1 MADEAKIKNQM
12 KFIVT
17 ILLMSI
23 LAFTACLFMPWW
35 SIAITS
41 FLVGAL
47 IPQKKGIAFLSGFLS
62 LFFLWLGLTFWMSF
76 QNNDILAHRI
86 SLLILKKDS
95 PLLLMFI
102 TAMIGGLV
110 SGMAALTGSLMRSV
124 VPQK

>member
-1 MADEAKIKNQM
+1 M

-17 ILLMSI
+17 LLLMSI
-23 LAFTACLFMPWW
+23 LAFSACLFMPWW

-41 FLVGAL
+41 FLVGVF

-62 LFFLWLGLTFWMSF
+62 LFLLWLGLTFWISH

-95 PLLLMFI
+95 PLLLMLV
-102 TAMIGGLV
+102 TALIGGLV
-110 SGMAALTGSLMRSV
+110 SGMAALTGSLMRSFSS
-124 VPQK
+124 QK